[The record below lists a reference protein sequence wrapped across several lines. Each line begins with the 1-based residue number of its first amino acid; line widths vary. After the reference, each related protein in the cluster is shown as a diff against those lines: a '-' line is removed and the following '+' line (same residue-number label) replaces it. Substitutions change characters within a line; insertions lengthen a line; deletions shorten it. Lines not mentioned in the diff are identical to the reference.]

1 MIRIIMLALVTG
13 SVLGLTTSTVF
24 GGINID
30 GALLGIMSIIFLVV
44 VSSSIIFINQ
54 KRVHHNEI

>member
-13 SVLGLTTSTVF
+13 SALGITMGTVL

-30 GALLGIMSIIFLVV
+30 GAILGLMSIIFLVV
-44 VSSSIIFINQ
+44 AITSIIFINQ
-54 KRVHHNEI
+54 KRVAHNKI